1 MRVLSGF
8 FKDLGLRST
17 RRKASAAA
25 VIALTLSI
33 VVGPAIHNPKLQTPS
48 CLGLGALMTIR
59 TEDISGKINADSKR
73 LGGRKPTILAEEPSR
88 PRFAATS
95 SLLVIVV
102 PLAMLP
108 HAQRFSGFRV
118 KGFKGLRHSMSS

>member
-73 LGGRKPTILAEEPSR
+73 LGGRKPTILAEEPPDLVLR
-88 PRFAATS
+88 PRRLF
-95 SLLVIVV
+95 L
-102 PLAMLP
+102 
-108 HAQRFSGFRV
+108 
-118 KGFKGLRHSMSS
+118 